1 MTNIEFSRIFRKA
14 INDSGIQVRE
24 LSRKSGV
31 AEETL
36 RRWMHGNASPTLACM
51 SDALKVLG
59 YEVYVVK
66 KCQQ

>member
-1 MTNIEFSRIFRKA
+1 MTNVEFSRIFRKA

-59 YEVYVVK
+59 YEVKVVK
-66 KCQQ
+66 K

>member
-59 YEVYVVK
+59 YEVKVMK
-66 KCQQ
+66 K